1 MADNLAEDDLKWRID
16 LARKGDGELLA
27 ELLSEILSRNEP
39 VPPKLCEFLV
49 GVVAGKIILKPP
61 LLRTR
66 TFKEM
71 SRRWLL
77 EKHAAHAVEI
87 EMRDHGKQR
96 DKKLRTALTRKWFEA
111 YGTTP
116 AAVEYF
122 LRHKPKPLTAGARA
136 QRAAAIAASKRR
148 KSAQK

>member
-39 VPPKLCEFLV
+39 VPPNLCEFLV
-49 GVVAGKIILKPP
+49 GGVAGKIILKPP

-71 SRRWLL
+71 TPPCHLD
-77 EKHAAHAVEI
+77 KHAAHAFEI
-87 EMRDHGKQR
+87 TLHHHPIQPPNHRR
-96 DKKLRTALTRKWFEA
+96 PPLPP
-111 YGTTP
+111 TP
-116 AAVEYF
+116 S
-122 LRHKPKPLTAGARA
+122 PPP
-136 QRAAAIAASKRR
+136 
-148 KSAQK
+148 